1 MAKIKVGDKIAVFGD
16 NVFFDEIVSIKRLS
30 PERVYD
36 IEVEGTHN
44 FVAGHFLSICLPRG
58 NEAILTDEP
67 GRGPPANNKILV
79 E

>member
-1 MAKIKVGDKIAVFGD
+1 MVKIRVAGRDAQWRKVAKIKVGDKIAVFGD

-44 FVAGHFLSICLPRG
+44 FVAGILSICLPGERS
-58 NEAILTDEP
+58 NF
-67 GRGPPANNKILV
+67 
-79 E
+79 